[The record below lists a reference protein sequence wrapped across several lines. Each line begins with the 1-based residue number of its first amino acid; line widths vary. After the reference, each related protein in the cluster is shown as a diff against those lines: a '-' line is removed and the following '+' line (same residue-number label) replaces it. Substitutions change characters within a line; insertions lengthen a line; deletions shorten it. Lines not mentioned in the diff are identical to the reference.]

1 MPVSDKLK
9 EAAHSV
15 GAHRITTHPFTG
27 TVRVQRDGREL
38 AASERAVALE
48 ETGLPTRYYLPRE
61 DVRTE
66 LLEPSATTS
75 HCPFKGD
82 ATYFSVPG
90 ARDAF
95 WVYESPSEEDA
106 LPIAEMLAP
115 WPGRVDVI
123 VDGEPV

>member
-1 MPVSDKLK
+1 MALSDNLK
-9 EAAHSV
+9 KAAHAV
-15 GAHRITTHPFTG
+15 GAHRITTRPFEG
-27 TVRVQRDGREL
+27 RVRVEREGRVL
-38 AASERAVALE
+38 ADSERAVALE

-82 ATYFSVPG
+82 ATYFDAPA

-106 LPIAEMLAP
+106 APIAGMLAP
-115 WPGRVDVI
+115 WPSRVDVN
-123 VDGEPV
+123 VDES